1 MADLVSSNLSLFD
14 GGKFDAYSLFFKFSG
29 LDFAFCSFFS
39 KMGAKFKGEN
49 MPKDANGT
57 ELNAGDN
64 VTLIKDLK
72 VKGAGA
78 TLKRGT
84 MVKNIKLTD
93 DDKEIEGKIDK
104 MGVIVLK
111 TEFLKKA

>member
-1 MADLVSSNLSLFD
+1 
-14 GGKFDAYSLFFKFSG
+14 
-29 LDFAFCSFFS
+29 
-39 KMGAKFKGEN
+39 

-64 VTLIKDLK
+64 VTLTKDLK

-84 MVKNIKLTD
+84 MVKNIKITD

-111 TEFLKKA
+111 TEFLKKTQFYLEVNVNLTR

>member
-1 MADLVSSNLSLFD
+1 
-14 GGKFDAYSLFFKFSG
+14 
-29 LDFAFCSFFS
+29 
-39 KMGAKFKGEN
+39 

-64 VTLIKDLK
+64 VTLTKDLK